1 MAATPEIAAMARAAM
16 EGCKAAPAIGLNNEG
31 IQVAEALTLGGV
43 GAAGVLADKFDYQLE

>member
-31 IQVAEALTLGGV
+31 IQVAEALTPGGV